1 MKAMKTETVK
11 IRISVRNIVEFIL
24 RSGDIDNRSAGTDP
38 AEAMQA
44 GTRLHRKIQKSMGPE
59 YLAEVPLSILTEYE
73 RGDVT
78 FGLTVEGRADGI
90 FAGENGTV
98 IDEIKC
104 VMRDLDHVEKPVPEH
119 RFQVMCYARMVLA
132 NREPDAENI
141 GIRLI
146 YCNIET
152 EEKKY
157 FEESF
162 SRKELEDFF
171 DMLCSEYVKWEEN
184 RHRWVKKR
192 DESIKSLEFPFEYRE
207 GQKKLVTDVYRSIL
221 RGKRLFIEAPTGV
234 GKTIS
239 TVFPAVKGLGE
250 GLAEKIFYNTSKT
263 TVGGVAKEAFKILA
277 GNGAKL
283 KVVTVTAKEK
293 ICILDKPECNPK
305 ACPRAKGHYDR
316 VNDAVFDMIVNEE
329 SISRELITEYAEKHN
344 VCPFEMC
351 LDVSLWADAII
362 CDYNYVFDPNVRLKR
377 FFVNE
382 STPRF
387 FLLADEAHNLVERAR
402 NMYSADLCKPDLLM
416 VKRLVKDLDR
426 GLVRLLDAVNRK
438 MLAMSRE
445 CEKCKV
451 LTDIDELAFSL
462 LHLLTRLDKFMRGN
476 REMQGHEEV
485 LRFYFDLRHF
495 MNMFELADENFRFVS
510 DYAEDGA
517 FRVRIMCMDP
527 SAVLNECLES
537 FKAAVFFSAT
547 LLPVSYYREQLGGRA
562 DDYAVYAPSPFLP
575 ENRLVLIGR
584 DVSTKYTRRTDAEY
598 SRIADYIEAFVN
610 AKAGNYLVFF
620 PSYKML
626 ETVGEKLLNRVPG
639 LIMQT
644 PGMNE
649 EEREAFIAGFSDE
662 TVNRTGLCVLG
673 GIFGEGI
680 DLKEDRLIGAVIVG
694 TGLPQVCDERELYKD
709 FFDERNGNGFE
720 YSYLYAG
727 MNKVEQAAGR
737 VIRTM
742 SDRGAILLLDERF
755 LQSQYQRLFPREWA
769 DHRTVDLAGMQ
780 AELKKFWENGDA

>member
-1 MKAMKTETVK
+1 M
-11 IRISVRNIVEFIL
+11 
-24 RSGDIDNRSAGTDP
+24 
-38 AEAMQA
+38 
-44 GTRLHRKIQKSMGPE
+44 
-59 YLAEVPLSILTEYE
+59 
-73 RGDVT
+73 
-78 FGLTVEGRADGI
+78 
-90 FAGENGTV
+90 
-98 IDEIKC
+98 
-104 VMRDLDHVEKPVPEH
+104 
-119 RFQVMCYARMVLA
+119 
-132 NREPDAENI
+132 
-141 GIRLI
+141 
-146 YCNIET
+146 
-152 EEKKY
+152 
-157 FEESF
+157 
-162 SRKELEDFF
+162 
-171 DMLCSEYVKWEEN
+171 
-184 RHRWVKKR
+184 
-192 DESIKSLEFPFEYRE
+192 
-207 GQKKLVTDVYRSIL
+207 
-221 RGKRLFIEAPTGV
+221 
-234 GKTIS
+234 
-239 TVFPAVKGLGE
+239 
-250 GLAEKIFYNTSKT
+250 
-263 TVGGVAKEAFKILA
+263 AKEAFQILA
-277 GNGAKL
+277 GKCAKL
-283 KVVTVTAKEK
+283 KVVTITPKEK
-293 ICILDKPECNPK
+293 ICIHEKPECNPK

-329 SISRELITEYAEKHN
+329 SISRELITAYAEKHN

-402 NMYSADLCKPDLLM
+402 NMYSADLYKQDILT

-426 GLVRLLDAVNRK
+426 GLVKRLETVNKK

-445 CEKCKV
+445 CEKFKV
-451 LTDIDELAFSL
+451 LPDIDEAAFL
-462 LHLLTRLDKFMRGN
+462 LLNLLTRLDKFMRGN
-476 REMQGHEEV
+476 REMQGHDEV
-485 LRFYFDLRHF
+485 LQFYFDLRHF
-495 MNMFELADENFRFVS
+495 MNMFELADENFRFVA

-527 SAVLNECLES
+527 SAVINECLAG

-547 LLPVSYYREQLGGRA
+547 LLPVTYYKEQLGGRE

-598 SRIADYIEAFVN
+598 SRIADYIEGCVN

-626 ETVGEKLLNRVPG
+626 ETVGEKLKDRVPG
-639 LIMQT
+639 LILQT
-644 PGMNE
+644 PGMSE

-694 TGLPQVCDERELYKD
+694 TGLPQVCDERELYKN

-720 YSYLYAG
+720 YSYLYSG

-755 LQSQYQRLFPREWA
+755 LQNQYQRLFPREWA
-769 DHRTVDLAGMQ
+769 DHKSVDLEGMKK
-780 AELKKFWENGDA
+780 ELERFWKEMHDEN